1 MKTKNKIEKPPDINN
16 DKIEEPNEK
25 VYRVIKCSLKCV
37 LKNYEVIH
45 PIINNIVK
53 EINELVI
60 LGYQFIRL
68 YLLDKFNNNKELPLI
83 NKLFILDILKTISKS
98 TTERG
103 KQKNETKIKN
113 KQGKDDIRLFYK
125 NVFSKLVN
133 KEIYYTNKTHI
144 LEQSAKEMLRCIET
158 NISTHFLKHL
168 FKLINCNF
176 KKPKTDEIKKEKDKS
191 KRKELYKELNE
202 EIRNLKN
209 DLINKQILDSKEEY
223 HQWIKDNINL
233 LLPEKFTKSI
243 PYDIKANPLKY
254 IKYSIYINKKIEELE
269 AKPYAFI
276 PQRNNIVP
284 KSIVLNTSGIADYIG
299 STVENL
305 FDYSKSELV
314 LHCKK
319 YQAHIWSKILKLEKR
334 SIFNDKEYVFY
345 NQIITDGFSC
355 SLLFI
360 LKKYKDKEY
369 GDKTPK
375 VKEDDNEFIKLNEL
389 SKEECDKYLDDK
401 YKYVGLDPGINRIVS
416 IIDEDNNFYKYSG
429 CRRRFENYS
438 KRSKQIIQN
447 EKEKNN
453 IIAKETELS
462 KFNSKTLK
470 IEEYKKFIVQKT
482 KINDN
487 VKEFYNNILFRKLNF
502 RRYVKTKQSEYK
514 LLDEIENKFL
524 TTKDKLNGKKLLILF
539 GNWSKG
545 GNTLKGTVSTPGIS
559 FKRLLNKRF
568 EILETDEFRTSK
580 LYNKTFKEMINV
592 KVKKG
597 KHTKKH
603 LHEILTPKEETE
615 RCIFV
620 NRDKNAC
627 KNILYLGK
635 YFLKNQT
642 RPIEFCQKSKEKI
655 IVVKQRKPRQKK
667 EIVV

>member
-25 VYRVIKCSLKCV
+25 VYRVIKCPLKCV

-369 GDKTPK
+369 GDKMPK
-375 VKEDDNEFIKLNEL
+375 LKEDDNEFIKLNEL
-389 SKEECDKYLDDK
+389 TKEECNKYLDTN
-401 YKYVGLDPGINRIVS
+401 YKLVALDPGVNRIAS
-416 IIDEDNNFYKYSG
+416 IIDEDNIFYKYLG

-462 KFNSKTLK
+462 KFNSRTLK
-470 IEEYKKFIVQKT
+470 IDEYKKFIVQKT
-482 KINDN
+482 KTNDHL
-487 VKEFYNNILFRKLNF
+487 KEFYNNILFRKLDF
-502 RRYVKTKQSEYK
+502 RRYIKTKQSEYK
-514 LLDEIENKFL
+514 LLDGIENKFL
-524 TTKDKLNGKKLLILF
+524 TTEDKQNDKKLLIF
-539 GNWSKG
+539 YGNWSKG
-545 GNTLKGTVSTPGIS
+545 GNALKGTISTPGIS
-559 FKRLLNKRF
+559 FKRLLHKRF

-592 KVKKG
+592 KVRKG
-597 KHTKKH
+597 KHTKNF
-603 LHEILTPKEETE
+603 T
-615 RCIFV
+615 
-620 NRDKNAC
+620 
-627 KNILYLGK
+627 K
-635 YFLKNQT
+635 Y
-642 RPIEFCQKSKEKI
+642 
-655 IVVKQRKPRQKK
+655 
-667 EIVV
+667 